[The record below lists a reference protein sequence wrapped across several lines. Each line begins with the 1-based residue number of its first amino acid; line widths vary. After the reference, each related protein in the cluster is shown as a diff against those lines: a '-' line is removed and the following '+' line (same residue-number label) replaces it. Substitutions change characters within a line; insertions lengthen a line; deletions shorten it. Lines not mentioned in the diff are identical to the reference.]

1 MKWCLDGDPS
11 AAGVYGARPSVAP
24 TCIGGK
30 VNLATARPS
39 LQYRRDQEIIAEEE
53 LVVDLNGDGVMG
65 VLKPQ
70 WTNRRKARCR
80 RVVHYLLHVR
90 AQSLAEE
97 QQA

>member
-39 LQYRRDQEIIAEEE
+39 LQYRRDQEIIAEEIE
-53 LVVDLNGDGVMG
+53 DPFGKDENDLPMARLTTMIDGNV
-65 VLKPQ
+65 KEI
-70 WTNRRKARCR
+70 
-80 RVVHYLLHVR
+80 
-90 AQSLAEE
+90 LA
-97 QQA
+97 